1 MTLHVS
7 PAGVIACHVAF
18 DDALR
23 LVVDRD
29 FWGQAAMAY
38 RELGHLEDA
47 QICVRH
53 ALEAERQLVAHANAA
68 LSGAFA

>member
-1 MTLHVS
+1 MGNS
-7 PAGVIACHVAF
+7 APGVIPAPEAF

-47 QICVRH
+47 QICVKH
-53 ALEAERQLVAHANAA
+53 ALDAERQLVAHANAA